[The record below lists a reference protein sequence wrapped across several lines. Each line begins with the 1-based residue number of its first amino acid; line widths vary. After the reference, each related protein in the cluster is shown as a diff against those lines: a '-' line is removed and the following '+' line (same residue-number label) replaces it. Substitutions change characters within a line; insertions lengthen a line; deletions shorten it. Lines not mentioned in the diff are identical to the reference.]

1 MEQAPASAHPGDPAV
16 GDLAAAPS
24 ADKVTCVVV
33 AISGGTQL
41 QRCVAAIAAQSERP
55 AELII
60 AAGERTPIGSGSI
73 PAAAKLLRSPDNSPV
88 ALAALG
94 LRATTGNIVALT
106 EDTCIADREWL
117 ASLHDAVRR
126 GHAVAGGVVA
136 PPPSDDAFDRAFY
149 LVDFFKYSPG
159 RPSGAADSLSVCN
172 VAYDAS
178 VLNSVRGEWENG
190 FHETRVHDLIAKRG
204 GLWFTSAAKVTSTR
218 TVSFSGGLGER
229 FRFGRLFAAKRFDRA
244 SRLKRVAYAAGSLAL
259 PFILYGRI
267 TRSTAGSTQSIG
279 QLLLI
284 TPQIFSL
291 LCAWSL
297 GELAGYGSGRSPQSI
312 AAAPDRESTKSS

>member
-1 MEQAPASAHPGDPAV
+1 MEQTPASSRPGDSPV
-16 GDLAAAPS
+16 GDLTAAQPV
-24 ADKVTCVVV
+24 DNVTCVVV

-41 QRCVAAIAAQSERP
+41 ERCVAAIAAQSKPP

-60 AAGERTPIGSGSI
+60 AAGERTPIRSGSI
-73 PAAAKLLRSPDNSPV
+73 SADAKFLRSPDNSPV

-94 LRATTGNIVALT
+94 LRGAKGNIVALT

-117 ASLHDAVRR
+117 ASLNDAVRG

-178 VLNSVRGEWENG
+178 VLNSIRNEWEDG
-190 FHETRVHDLIAKRG
+190 FHETRVHDLLAKLG

-218 TVSFSGGLGER
+218 RVSFADGLGER
-229 FRFGRLFAAKRFDRA
+229 FRFGRLFAAKRFGADEG
-244 SRLKRVAYAAGSLAL
+244 LKRATYAAGSLAL
-259 PFILYGRI
+259 PFVLYGRI
-267 TRSTAGSTQSIG
+267 TRSTAGSTQSMR
-279 QLLLI
+279 QLLLS
-284 TPQIFSL
+284 TPQILSL

-312 AAAPDRESTKSS
+312 AAAPDRDSTKAS

>member
-1 MEQAPASAHPGDPAV
+1 MEQTPASSRPGDSPV
-16 GDLAAAPS
+16 GDLTAAPPV
-24 ADKVTCVVV
+24 DKVTCVVV
-33 AISGGTQL
+33 AISGGAQL
-41 QRCVAAIAAQSERP
+41 ERCVAAIVSQSEPP

-60 AAGERTPIGSGSI
+60 AAGEGTPISSGSI
-73 PAAAKLLRSPDNSPV
+73 PASAKLLRSPDTSPV

-94 LRATTGNIVALT
+94 LRQATGSILALT

-117 ASLHDAVRR
+117 ASLHEAVRG

-178 VLNSVRGEWENG
+178 VLNSIRSEWDDG
-190 FHETRVHDLIAKRG
+190 FHETRVHDLLAKRE
-204 GLWFTSAAKVTSTR
+204 GLWFTSAAKVTSAR
-218 TVSFSGGLGER
+218 RVSFADGLGER
-229 FRFGRLFAAKRFDRA
+229 FRFGRLFAAKRFGADDG
-244 SRLKRVAYAAGSLAL
+244 LKRATYAAGSLAL
-259 PFILYGRI
+259 PFVLYGRI
-267 TRSTAGSTQSIG
+267 TRSAVGSTQSMR
-279 QLLLI
+279 QLLLS
-284 TPQIFSL
+284 TPQILSL

-297 GELAGYGSGRSPQSI
+297 GELAGYGSGRSPQSL
-312 AAAPDRESTKSS
+312 AAAPDRDTTKTF